1 MTHSHRK
8 SIRVVKLGGRTQAAP
23 LLPSVL
29 ASAWQRAP
37 GSLVV
42 VHGGGDQISALQR
55 LRGEE
60 PQFIGGR
67 RVTTDLALELVRMV
81 LSGLANKQL
90 VSVLTAAGAPAV
102 GISGED
108 GAMLRAT
115 PIDPERFGHSG
126 TPASTDVSVITALL
140 SSGFL
145 PVISPVAT
153 HVDREEGGALNV
165 NGDDAAAAIAA
176 ALGAEEL
183 FLMVDVAGVLDQQ
196 GERIEQVTL
205 DQVQSLVA
213 SGVAGGGM
221 AAKLDACSHALH
233 GGVARVRVG
242 NLEAL
247 DDSGAGT
254 AVVLDHVLPLRT

>member
-1 MTHSHRK
+1 MKALHPK
-8 SIRVVKLGGRTQAAP
+8 PLRVVKLGGRTQNAP
-23 LLPSVL
+23 TLPAVL
-29 ASAWQRAP
+29 ASAWQREP

-60 PQFIGGR
+60 PVFIGGR
-67 RVTTDLALELVRMV
+67 RATTDLALELVRMV

-90 VSVLTAAGAPAV
+90 VSALTAAGAPAV

-108 GAMLRAT
+108 SAMLRAT

-126 TPASTDVSVITALL
+126 TPAETDVSLVTALL
-140 SSGFL
+140 SSGYL
-145 PVISPVAT
+145 PIISPVAT
-153 HVDREEGGALNV
+153 HVDREVGGALNV

-176 ALGAEEL
+176 ALGADEL
-183 FLMVDVAGVLDQQ
+183 FLMVDVAGVLDEHGQ
-196 GERIEQVTL
+196 RIEQLTL

-221 AAKLDACSHALH
+221 AAKLDACSRALN

-242 NLEAL
+242 NLHAL
-247 DDSGAGT
+247 DDQTAGT
-254 AVVLDHVLPLRT
+254 AVVLNHVLPLTT